1 MEGHPPPDSRRKL
14 ELPVDVYLEMICI
27 KFLSSR
33 SLGDQRRTNATTTR
47 HKTRVAGR
55 KRGVQNSLSLSLFR
69 FSRRD
74 FRTIDHHP
82 LSPLSPPLHLSLLKS
97 ALVCLPS
104 WVITGTR
111 RCVSSPSHPERPFPD
126 STCTKNHFRRHFFFA
141 TRSNPLSVS
150 VSIEILE
157 RYWYRLFLN
166 SVSQRGM
173 VIWMVN
179 HDLYYF
185 FEGGDIFFRP
195 IDHFH
200 LIVGIRVREIDQVR
214 LGGEI

>member
-33 SLGDQRRTNATTTR
+33 SLGDRRRTNATTTR
-47 HKTRVAGR
+47 HKTRVAGW
-55 KRGVQNSLSLSLFR
+55 KKGSPEFSVSLTHSLTLALSTSR

-104 WVITGTR
+104 WVITGAR
-111 RCVSSPSHPERPFPD
+111 RCVSSPFHPERPFPD
-126 STCTKNHFRRHFFFA
+126 STCTKNHFRRHFFLSLVPILPLLSLFL
-141 TRSNPLSVS
+141 SLSVS
-150 VSIEILE
+150 VPVSISIEILE
-157 RYWYRLFLN
+157 SIGIGCFGTVSLN
-166 SVSQRGM
+166 AR
-173 VIWMVN
+173 
-179 HDLYYF
+179 
-185 FEGGDIFFRP
+185 
-195 IDHFH
+195 
-200 LIVGIRVREIDQVR
+200 
-214 LGGEI
+214 